1 MARERLGVGIV
12 SVIAGFAACSVA
24 HAQSGSRMAGGP
36 ANQSGSKYEW
46 FAEGVDLSLDYAW
59 GRQDTGDG
67 GGNGDAEERVGS
79 SGDDTGTDPRDF
91 SSKLMPYYR
100 YDELK
105 NGVKSHSWTLFGM
118 FALSADMAITYE
130 VPLKYVD
137 YEDAIPKSPFGGP
150 LSGGPLPVGP
160 PLPGFGTG
168 GSDFDPDG
176 DEFGL
181 GDANFRFFYKPKS
194 WGRSFDAPFGPKPKL
209 TTSWMFG
216 AEVTVPTHT
225 DDVLGDDVVVLSPMV
240 VFVIDTPT
248 MGFFAMMNFFDFGVY
263 RDNDEKYVQR
273 YRGRWFLMQ
282 PLSKPGPGLLDGL
295 YLLPELQPIYDMHE
309 NHFSFWV
316 GPEFGKIL
324 APGRIAYVKPGWGW
338 DPEGGDR
345 EFTFEIGFRAFF

>member
-1 MARERLGVGIV
+1 MNENRYGRWYWIGLLPVL
-12 SVIAGFAACSVA
+12 GFALIPSMVKAGDFDFSLSHSGGYA
-24 HAQSGSRMAGGP
+24 HRLADGAYAGEYGAWTERMGF
-36 ANQSGSKYEW
+36 K
-46 FAEGVDLSLDYAW
+46 
-59 GRQDTGDG
+59 QDDEA

-79 SGDDTGTDPRDF
+79 TGDETGTDPRDF

-105 NGVKSHSWTLFGM
+105 NGVKSHSLVLFGM
-118 FALSADMAITYE
+118 YAISAEMAITYE
-130 VPLKYVD
+130 VPLKYID
-137 YEDAIPKSPFGGP
+137 YDDVLPESPFGGP
-150 LSGGPLPVGP
+150 LPGGPA
-160 PLPGFGTG
+160 LPGFGTG

-194 WGRSFDAPFGPKPKL
+194 WGRSFKAPFGPKPEL
-209 TTSWMFG
+209 TTSWIFG

-282 PLSKPGPGLLDGL
+282 PLSKPGPGLFDGI
-295 YLLPELQPIYDMHE
+295 YLLPEFQPIYDMHE

-324 APGRIAYVKPGWGW
+324 APGRIVYVKPGWGV
-338 DPEGGDR
+338 DPEDGDR
-345 EFTFEIGFRAFF
+345 EFTFEVGFRFFF